1 MRIKINITGDSGNH
15 TITAVLADNS
25 SAEAFAE
32 LLSKGPVSV
41 DMEDYGS
48 FEKVGTLPVS
58 LPRNDRSIT
67 TVPGDLILYQGNK
80 ITIYYNTNSWSF
92 TRLGKV
98 EGVTKVRYSEGII
111 FSKELYEYEILR
123 MLGGRAALDVIKGV
137 TDMGANRDITKVVD
151 LVSELFDTLCIHGF
165 DLHDDIN
172 TPEAFYAKR
181 TYLISCE
188 IEKYY
193 QRARRILI
201 ENRDFLLAVT
211 DALLEKQTLTCRD
224 IGDIRSSLAH

>member
-1 MRIKINITGDSGNH
+1 MRTGKIISVFLVLFCVTTVFAEESDMRIKINITGDSGNH

-98 EGVTKVRYSEGII
+98 EGVTP
-111 FSKELYEYEILR
+111 
-123 MLGGRAALDVIKGV
+123 
-137 TDMGANRDITKVVD
+137 
-151 LVSELFDTLCIHGF
+151 SELR
-165 DLHDDIN
+165 
-172 TPEAFYAKR
+172 K
-181 TYLISCE
+181 
-188 IEKYY
+188 
-193 QRARRILI
+193 ILGKG
-201 ENRDFLLAVT
+201 DVKAVFE
-211 DALLEKQTLTCRD
+211 LVQ
-224 IGDIRSSLAH
+224 